1 VSQNCGP
8 PIFPPSL
15 TKGSPTF
22 WVPLV
27 AWLQEL
33 ATRPLFLVL
42 GGTSP
47 MPPGKGLRPLHPPLP
62 TPAGLGF
69 AGVLGPTRGGIANV
83 GSSPPLLNLWGDT
96 PHDPPPWGL
105 RPLDPPFC
113 PPPLAQGLPAF
124 WVPLVAGLLMEATRP
139 LLRFR
144 GGTPP
149 IAPRQGA
156 CGPLDP
162 PFSHPRG
169 LRVRQSFHLCSW
181 KTAKR

>member
-1 VSQNCGP
+1 LWP

-47 MPPGKGLRPLHPPLP
+47 MPPGRGLRPLHPPLP

-69 AGVLGPTRGGIANV
+69 AGVLGPTRSGIANV

-105 RPLDPPFC
+105 RPPGPPVLPTPAGLGFAGVLGPTRGGIANVGNSPPLLNLWGDTPHDPPPWGLR
-113 PPPLAQGLPAF
+113 PPG
-124 WVPLVAGLLMEATRP
+124 
-139 LLRFR
+139 
-144 GGTPP
+144 
-149 IAPRQGA
+149 
-156 CGPLDP
+156 P
-162 PFSHPRG
+162 PFAHPRG
-169 LRVRQSFHLCSW
+169 LRVRQRFGSHSW
-181 KTAKR
+181 LAC

>member
-47 MPPGKGLRPLHPPLP
+47 MPPGRGLRPLHPPLP

-105 RPLDPPFC
+105 RPPGPPVLPTPVGSGSASVLGPTRGWLVNGGNSPPFKVSWGDTPHS
-113 PPPLAQGLPAF
+113 PPPG
-124 WVPLVAGLLMEATRP
+124 
-139 LLRFR
+139 
-144 GGTPP
+144 
-149 IAPRQGA
+149 
-156 CGPLDP
+156 
-162 PFSHPRG
+162 G
-169 LRVRQSFHLCSW
+169 LRPPGPPVFPPSW
-181 KTAKR
+181 A